1 MKSYESLA
9 IGLYGAILEDCAKT
23 FPNIRSSLDKD
34 YSCLKRALKQ
44 RGLPFFTIT
53 LPALGKS
60 FDKWLSTGSM
70 SSAPIPQGVKA
81 RRNRPELFRDLLDMV
96 FDENG
101 VLLPSPDVNA
111 IVFLRQVFLA
121 AKKMQLPCHEDY
133 IDEALSS
140 FYDIEEDQ
148 PKPLPDTWDCE
159 IPVWEDRVGHPI
171 LGSLRDHG
179 PDLFGDL
186 GHGANFPWDEFR
198 RLCRVFTSQLGSF
211 DWFGLKPKHGPG
223 AVSDGSGKFVKYD
236 FPSWPKKLER
246 CFPWDWYGTHN
257 LGYDL
262 PMPTGYEASSKLVCV
277 PKTQKGPRLIAAE
290 PTAHQWMQQGIWRWL
305 EENLCH
311 TFLGKT
317 IDFRSQ
323 EKSRDRA
330 LLGSLT
336 GEFATVDLSSA
347 SDLLSARLVQYVFQ
361 GSTELLDA
369 FHAVRTR
376 SLRQNISP
384 RHPAM
389 IMLRKFTT
397 QGSGLTFPVESI
409 VFSLISVWAVML
421 SHGKRSIKDIEWA
434 SAQVTV
440 FGDDII
446 VPTAAVGVLKLLLQE
461 CGLKV
466 NDSKTYTEGNFRE
479 SCGCDAFCGS
489 DVTPAYVLQPYD
501 ESIPVSLASV
511 VEVSN
516 NFLLKGMFHAADYM
530 RLTIPEAT
538 RKRLLVVPAKGYK
551 PFDPDLEFLGLE
563 TGQFGLVTF
572 APEGGFRREVWN
584 PDLHKWEQIAL
595 GLSSKVTRVRGSAGA
610 SLLQWFTEDPS
621 PDQKWEGGQAMR
633 PKVRKSLRRA

>member
-9 IGLYGAILEDCAKT
+9 LGLYGAILEDCAIC
-23 FPNIRSSLDKD
+23 FPNIRSGLEVDRNR
-34 YSCLKRALKQ
+34 LELAFKQ

-53 LPALGKS
+53 LPALGKA

-70 SSAPIPQGVKA
+70 SNPPIPQGIKA
-81 RRNRPELFRDLLDMV
+81 RGNRPELLRDLFDMV
-96 FDENG
+96 FDEDG
-101 VLLPSPDVNA
+101 MLLPDPDVNA

-121 AKKMQLPCHEDY
+121 TKKMRLPCHEDY
-133 IDEALSS
+133 IDESITD
-140 FYDIEEDQ
+140 FYDIEEGQ
-148 PKPLPDTWDCE
+148 AKPHSGTWDCE
-159 IPVWEDRVGHPI
+159 VPVWKDRIGHPI
-171 LGSLRDHG
+171 LGFQCDDGL
-179 PDLFGDL
+179 DLFGDYD
-186 GHGANFPWDEFR
+186 HRANFPWDEFR
-198 RLCRVFTSQLGSF
+198 RLCRVFTSELGEF

-223 AVSDGSGKFVKYD
+223 AVSDGKGKFVKYD
-236 FPSWPKKLER
+236 FPSWPTKLER
-246 CFPWDWYGTHN
+246 CFPWDWYGSHN
-257 LGYDL
+257 LGCGD
-262 PMPTGYEASSKLVCV
+262 PMPSGSEASSKLVCV

-290 PTAHQWMQQGIWRWL
+290 PTAHQWMQQGIARWL
-305 EENLCH
+305 EENLSH
-311 TFLGKT
+311 TFLRKT

-323 EKSRDRA
+323 EKSRERA

-347 SDLLSARLVQYVFQ
+347 SDLLSCRLVEYVFQ
-361 GSTELLDA
+361 GHIDLLDA

-397 QGSGLTFPVESI
+397 QGSGLTFPVETI
-409 VFSLISVWAVML
+409 VFSLIATWAVML
-421 SHGKRSIKDIEWA
+421 SSGKRNIKDRQEA
-434 SAQVTV
+434 AAQVTV

-446 VPTAAVGVLKLLLQE
+446 VPTAAVGILKLLLKE

-466 NDSKTYTEGNFRE
+466 NDSKTYSEGNFRE
-479 SCGCDAFCGS
+479 SCGCDAFRGY
-489 DVTPAYVLQPYD
+489 DVTPAYALQPYD
-501 ESIPVSLASV
+501 ESIPVSLASIV
-511 VEVSN
+511 QSSN
-516 NFLLKGMFHAADYM
+516 NFLMKGMWRSAEYLK
-530 RLTIPEAT
+530 LTVPEKE

-551 PFDPDLEFLGLE
+551 PYDPDLDFLGLE

-595 GLSSKVTRVRGSAGA
+595 GLSSKVTRVRGTAGA

-621 PDQKWEGGQAMR
+621 PLKKWEGGQAMR
-633 PKVRKSLRRA
+633 PKVRKGLRRV

>member
-9 IGLYGAILEDCAKT
+9 IGLYGAILEDCALV
-23 FPNIRSSLDKD
+23 FPNIRSSLERD
-34 YSCLKRALKQ
+34 YSRLKLTLKQ

-70 SSAPIPQGVKA
+70 SSAEIPQGVKA
-81 RRNRPELFRDLLDMV
+81 RNNRPELFRDLLDMV
-96 FDENG
+96 FDEDG
-101 VLLPSPDVNA
+101 VLLPSPDINA
-111 IVFLRQVFLA
+111 ILYLRQVFLA
-121 AKKMQLPCHEDY
+121 AKKMELPCNEEY
-133 IDEALSS
+133 INEALTA

-148 PKPLPDTWDCE
+148 PKPLPGTWDSDV
-159 IPVWEDRVGHPI
+159 PVWEERQGHPI
-171 LGSLRDHG
+171 WGIPDVYH
-179 PDLFGDL
+179 PDLFMVHDDRG
-186 GHGANFPWDEFR
+186 NFPWDEFR
-198 RLCRVFTSQLGSF
+198 QLCCRFTSQLGEFS
-211 DWFGLKPKHGPG
+211 WFGLKPKHGPG

-246 CFPWDWYGTHN
+246 CFPWDWYGTHS
-257 LGYDL
+257 LGYDVS
-262 PMPTGYEASSKLVCV
+262 MPPDIQHSSKLVCV

-290 PTAHQWMQQGIWRWL
+290 PTSHQWMQQGIWRWL
-305 EENLCH
+305 EGNLGR
-311 TFLGKT
+311 TFLRPV

-323 EKSRDRA
+323 EKSRERA

-361 GSTELLDA
+361 GSHDLLDA
-369 FHAVRTR
+369 FHAVRTQ
-376 SLRQNISP
+376 SLRQDISP
-384 RHPAM
+384 SHPAM
-389 IMLRKFTT
+389 IVLRKFST

-409 VFSLISVWAVML
+409 VFALIAVWAVML
-421 SHGKRSIKDIEWA
+421 SSGRRDYKDVKWA

-446 VPTAAVGVLKLLLQE
+446 VPTAAVGILRLLMKEL
-461 CGLKV
+461 GLKV
-466 NDSKTYTEGNFRE
+466 NDSKTYSEGNFRE
-479 SCGCDAFCGS
+479 SCGCDAFGGF

-511 VEVSN
+511 IEVSN
-516 NFLLKGMFHAADYM
+516 NFLLKGMWVTAEYL
-530 RLTIPEAT
+530 RLTVPEAT
-538 RKRLLVVPAKGYK
+538 RKRILVVPAKGYK
-551 PFDPDLEFLGLE
+551 PYDQDLLFLGMD

-584 PDLHKWEQIAL
+584 SDLHKWEQIAL
-595 GLSSKVTRVRGSAGA
+595 GLSSKVTRVRGSTGA

-621 PDQKWEGGQAMR
+621 PLVMWEGGKSMR
-633 PKVRKSLRRA
+633 PKVRKSLRGV

>member
-9 IGLYGAILEDCAKT
+9 IGLYGAIIDDCAIC
-23 FPNIRSSLDKD
+23 FPNIRSRLEED
-34 YSCLKRALKQ
+34 YSRLKLALKQ

-53 LPALGKS
+53 LPALGKA
-60 FDKWLSTGSM
+60 FDKWLSVGSI
-70 SSAPIPQGVKA
+70 SELPIPQGVKA
-81 RRNRPELFRDLLDMV
+81 RRNRPELFRELFDMV
-96 FDENG
+96 FDEDG
-101 VLLPSPDVNA
+101 VLLPSPDINA
-111 IVFLRQVFLA
+111 ILFLRQVFLA
-121 AKKMQLPCHEDY
+121 AKKMELPCNEEY
-133 IDEALSS
+133 IDDALSA

-148 PKPLPDTWDCE
+148 PRPLPDTWDCE
-159 IPVWEDRVGHPI
+159 VPVWKDRMGHPI
-171 LGSLRDHG
+171 LGYVCDDS
-179 PDLFGDL
+179 PDLFGDP
-186 GHGANFPWDEFR
+186 GYGANLPWDEFR
-198 RLCRVFTSQLGSF
+198 QLCRLFTSELGEF
-211 DWFGLKPKHGPG
+211 DWFGLRPKHGPG
-223 AVSDGSGKFVKYD
+223 AVSDGKGGFVKYD
-236 FPSWPKKLER
+236 FPSWPTKLER

-257 LGYDL
+257 LGCGTS
-262 PMPTGYEASSKLVCV
+262 MPSGYEASSKLVCV

-290 PTAHQWMQQGIWRWL
+290 PTSHQWMQQGIWRWL
-305 EENLCH
+305 EENLSR
-311 TFLGKT
+311 TFLRTT

-323 EKSRDRA
+323 EVSRKRA

-336 GEFATVDLSSA
+336 GELATVDLSSA

-361 GSTELLDA
+361 GSHDLLDA

-384 RHPAM
+384 RHPSM
-389 IMLRKFTT
+389 IMLRKFST

-409 VFSLISVWAVML
+409 VFAIIATWAVML
-421 SHGKRSIKDIEWA
+421 TSGKRKMRDRQWA

-446 VPTAAVGVLKLLLQE
+446 VPTTAVGVLKLLLKE

-466 NDSKTYTEGNFRE
+466 NESKTYSVGNFRE
-479 SCGCDAFCGS
+479 SCGCDAFRGY

-516 NFLLKGMFHAADYM
+516 NFLMKGFWKTSEYLKS
-530 RLTIPEAT
+530 TVPEAV
-538 RKRLLVVPAKGYK
+538 RKRLIVVPASGYK
-551 PFDPDLEFLGLE
+551 PFDPEFAFLGLE

-584 PDLHKWEQIAL
+584 SDLHKWEQIAL
-595 GLSSKVTRVRGSAGA
+595 GLSSKVTRVRGTAGA

-621 PDQKWEGGQAMR
+621 PLTKWEGGQSMR
-633 PKVRKSLRRA
+633 PKVRKSLRRV